1 MMGTVQQ
8 AAEWAL
14 HLAPVVLRGQAA
26 VLLVCL
32 PPRISPIQNPLKA
45 LWNIPTLP
53 TFFQPFSRGE
63 KPLISSVKSK
73 GFILWHSPC

>member
-1 MMGTVQQ
+1 MGTVQQ
-8 AAEWAL
+8 AAERAL

-53 TFFQPFSRGE
+53 TFF
-63 KPLISSVKSK
+63 LA
-73 GFILWHSPC
+73 ILTWRETSHKQCEV